1 MLNFVNT
8 GTITYLKLE
17 RTVLFR
23 TALEDKNRLLK
34 LVTLKAGAHVHIR
47 LLVATDILSL
57 HKMYRSLSEES
68 KKFFRPTFFRRKS
81 SRWLLANF
89 ALLISTIIPLK
100 TLLVRL
106 FPRIITI
113 VAIIALNDENEI
125 VAFAYLNIK
134 QRLADGKYSAGFATC
149 VRDDYQ
155 SRGLGSKLTKH
166 VIELVRRKKVSE
178 VFLWVSSKNV
188 KAIGLYKKYGFK
200 VAQLVRSSQFKG
212 KSYDYLKMRLHLS

>member
-8 GTITYLKLE
+8 GTIAYLKLK

-23 TALEDKNRLLK
+23 IALEDKNRLPE
-34 LVTLKAGAHVHIR
+34 LVRLKAGGHVHIR
-47 LLVATDILSL
+47 LLAATDILSL

-81 SRWLLANF
+81 LRWLLANF

-106 FPRIITI
+106 FPRIII
-113 VAIIALNDENEI
+113 VAVIALNDKNEI

-134 QRLADGKYSAGFATC
+134 QRSADGKYSAGFATC
-149 VRDDYQ
+149 VTDDYQ
-155 SRGLGSKLTKH
+155 SRGLGSKLTKF
-166 VIELVRRKKVSE
+166 VIGLARREKVGE
-178 VFLWVSSKNV
+178 IFLWVSSKNV
-188 KAIGLYKKYGFK
+188 KAIGLYKKHGFE
-200 VAQLVRSSQFKG
+200 VAQLVRSSQLEG